1 MSSNAEVI
9 IYSMNKKEAFLKRK
23 GVDLEFNFS
32 IKKTNKQT
40 KKPKTATTTKPTRLH
55 RIPESMAGILTRG
68 KDICCYKS

>member
-9 IYSMNKKEAFLKRK
+9 IYSVNKKEACLKRK

-32 IKKTNKQT
+32 IKK
-40 KKPKTATTTKPTRLH
+40 KKKKTKTATTTKPTRLH